1 MRAGSVCG
9 GERLEEGGDGPDEHP
24 ISQDKLTGAQPGL
37 HHEATEQAHRRA
49 ETDRDQGSSPF
60 WALPTTS
67 EAKGLVSFVCLLKSV
82 H

>member
-1 MRAGSVCG
+1 MCVRGWC
-9 GERLEEGGDGPDEHP
+9 LEEGEMDQTSAPSHRTSSLEP
-24 ISQDKLTGAQPGL
+24 SQVCAIRG
-37 HHEATEQAHRRA
+37 HRTSPRTA
-49 ETDRDQGSSPF
+49 ETDKNQGSSPF

>member
-1 MRAGSVCG
+1 MCAGVAPG
-9 GERLEEGGDGPDEHP
+9 GRGDGPDEHP

-37 HHEATEQAHRRA
+37 HHRGHRASPRRA
-49 ETDRDQGSSPF
+49 ETDKNQGSSPF